1 MYNSPNSSS
10 IFLNIELCTMFFSE
24 ANILKHV
31 FFLNFEML
39 SYKVLFGRKKHFK
52 VYNYVTNKTLV
63 ANCRYILIL
72 FSDII
77 FAHMYIHT
85 HTHTHTLHKHICS
98 HTNTQ
103 HGCTPIHI
111 FTNITKFTQ
120 ICPNPKPFSP
130 SPKQQITYNQRNA
143 PLTQKTAVW

>member
-85 HTHTHTLHKHICS
+85 HTHTHC
-98 HTNTQ
+98 TNTYAVTRT
-103 HGCTPIHI
+103 HSMDAHPYTYS
-111 FTNITKFTQ
+111 Q
-120 ICPNPKPFSP
+120 ILQNSHKYALTLSLFLHHP
-130 SPKQQITYNQRNA
+130 SNKLHTIREMH
-143 PLTQKTAVW
+143 L

>member
-10 IFLNIELCTMFFSE
+10 IFLNIELCTMFFSK

-31 FFLNFEML
+31 FFFNFEML

-85 HTHTHTLHKHICS
+85 HTHTAQTHMQSHEHTAWMHTHTHIHKYYKI
-98 HTNTQ
+98 HTNM
-103 HGCTPIHI
+103 PE
-111 FTNITKFTQ
+111 
-120 ICPNPKPFSP
+120 P
-130 SPKQQITYNQRNA
+130 
-143 PLTQKTAVW
+143 